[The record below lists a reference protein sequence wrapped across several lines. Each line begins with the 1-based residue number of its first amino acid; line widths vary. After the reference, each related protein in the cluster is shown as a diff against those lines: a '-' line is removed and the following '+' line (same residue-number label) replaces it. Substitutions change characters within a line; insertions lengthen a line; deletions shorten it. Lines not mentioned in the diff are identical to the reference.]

1 MEFIHKLL
9 YNKIG
14 EFISYFDKKL
24 ILIMII
30 ISVLI
35 FIVPNIKIKS
45 NRRKIIISWIST
57 FLMFSFFFC
66 GYLIFRGLPI
76 FIKHFIICMI
86 AAIVILVIGVLLYL
100 LMLSLHSRD

>member
-1 MEFIHKLL
+1 
-9 YNKIG
+9 
-14 EFISYFDKKL
+14 
-24 ILIMII
+24 MII

-45 NRRKIIISWIST
+45 NRSKILISWIST

-66 GYLIFRGLPI
+66 GYLIFSGLPI
-76 FIKHFIICMI
+76 FIKNFIICMI
-86 AAIVILVIGVLLYL
+86 VAIVILVIGVSLYL